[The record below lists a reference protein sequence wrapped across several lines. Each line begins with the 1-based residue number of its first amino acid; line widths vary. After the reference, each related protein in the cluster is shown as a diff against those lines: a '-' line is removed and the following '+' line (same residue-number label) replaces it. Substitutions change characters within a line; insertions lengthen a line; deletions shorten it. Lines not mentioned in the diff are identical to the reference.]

1 MGQKRKGGIDKDMIV
16 RIKDITGAL
25 YESDKVTKVLEN
37 REQIILRYADNSEV
51 IFIKN
56 NIIYAIRANDEE
68 SEAKNESI

>member
-1 MGQKRKGGIDKDMIV
+1 MIV

-25 YESDKVTKVLEN
+25 YESAKVSKVLEN
-37 REQIILRYADNSEV
+37 REQIILRYVDNSEV

-56 NIIYAIRANDEE
+56 NIIYVIKAHDEE

>member
-1 MGQKRKGGIDKDMIV
+1 MIV

-25 YESDKVTKVLEN
+25 YKSDKVTKVLEN